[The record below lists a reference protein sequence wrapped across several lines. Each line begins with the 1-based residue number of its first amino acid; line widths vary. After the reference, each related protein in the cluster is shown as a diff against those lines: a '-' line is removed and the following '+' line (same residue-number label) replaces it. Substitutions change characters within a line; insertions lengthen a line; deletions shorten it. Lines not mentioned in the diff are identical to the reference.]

1 MLAALMQERWVRSG
15 VRIKPTSVSA
25 DVNGMGLYAP
35 AAERLHRGSFVG
47 VYRAN
52 LWRRA
57 RAAAFLGFI

>member
-35 AAERLHRGSFVG
+35 AAER
-47 VYRAN
+47 
-52 LWRRA
+52 
-57 RAAAFLGFI
+57 AAAACLRHILR